1 MSAEQINE
9 LYDISKRLK
18 ESRDERVS
26 TKAVI
31 SKNPSS
37 SMRQRESNA
46 KEEYVKALN
55 DFDYF
60 VKNYVKF
67 NKKNNE

>member
-18 ESRDERVS
+18 ESWDERVS